1 MINLTSGRLAF
12 SDLSGILKK
21 IPFEAWFGKA
31 TPLFYLCGVVMVASL
46 ILGGGSRR
54 GLGLDAALQLLAI
67 PLLLVSLWRLFEASL
82 TRQMRLALWF
92 CSAIAVLP
100 LLQLI
105 PLPPWLWTALPNRQ
119 PSAEAFDIFGR
130 ALPWMPISV
139 SPTETWLSALSLV
152 PPLAIFLSTHLLS
165 YRERRW
171 LMLVLLAVGVLSVF
185 MGLMQVAQ
193 GEASPLRMFN
203 ITNTTEAVGFF
214 ANRNHFAAL
223 VYCLMVFAIG
233 WTVCGANSRPGKPKL
248 KALGF
253 EFDTASFIW
262 MVGGFTIL
270 VLLLAGEIMARSR
283 AGLGLTI
290 IALFAGG
297 TLGFLNTSGS
307 FRGMA
312 VSKLIIGVIVLVFI
326 FS

>member
-67 PLLLVSLWRLFEASL
+67 PLLLVSLWRFFEVSL

-92 CSAIAVLP
+92 CLATAVLP

-119 PSAEAFDIFGR
+119 PSAEAFDILGR

-139 SPTETWLSALSLV
+139 SPTETWLSALSLL
-152 PPLAIFLSTHLLS
+152 PPLAIFLSTLLLS

-171 LMLVLLAVGVLSVF
+171 LMLVMLAVGVLSVF
-185 MGLMQVAQ
+185 IGLIQVAQ
-193 GEASPLRMFN
+193 GETSPLRMFT
-203 ITNTTEAVGFF
+203 ITNPTEAVGFF

-223 VYCLMVFAIG
+223 VYCLLVFVIAWIASRIEAKSPPDKAIVFGYDIASIIAMV
-233 WTVCGANSRPGKPKL
+233 S
-248 KALGF
+248 
-253 EFDTASFIW
+253 
-262 MVGGFTIL
+262 GFTIL

-283 AGLGLTI
+283 AGLG
-290 IALFAGG
+290 
-297 TLGFLNTSGS
+297 
-307 FRGMA
+307 
-312 VSKLIIGVIVLVFI
+312 
-326 FS
+326 